1 MSVHKKVI
9 FDDIH
14 GYITL
19 NRVEVRVLQSAYYQ
33 RLRWIKQLGFTFYI
47 FPGATHT
54 RFSHTLGV
62 LHVMDKILKAIGKAS
77 PEEKFFDP
85 NANDSVTMFHR
96 TMRLAAMLHDIG
108 TFPFSHTMEIAYLEH
123 WRKQTNS
130 ILKKTEASHEVL
142 GAHILNNTDFEG
154 GITRILK
161 EEGIDPK
168 ELSQIIAG
176 KSNNMLANQLMHS
189 DMDADRMDYLIRDSY
204 NTGVKYGQYDQDYLI
219 QNLTVTKYKNQEV
232 LAIHEHALNIV
243 EYFLI
248 CRYSWYSQIIANGT
262 GYKFDLLAAKIYEYF
277 LEMGQVHSFK
287 YLMEGLSQEPNRFFT
302 FHDSYFM
309 AMVSDY
315 LAEKVKHPVIH
326 ELCQML
332 AYRIAPK
339 HFHCYPIVPTLIQSP
354 DHREEV
360 YETAKRASYWLEAQ
374 AKEISPHSWM
384 IIDMPKKDVTFM
396 SSALYGHGNGNGN
409 SYGSGRGSGGGSS
422 YGSSGGGYSSSG
434 GGSGH
439 GSGGG
444 SGRGHGNGNGHGHR
458 HGNGGGKKE
467 DPLLVR
473 DPVKVLTTL
482 GDLREI
488 VDVPNSIIKV
498 LRNYRNFIPRIYT
511 SPKTFELLEKKGVL
525 KSLQHQFKANTK
537 KSA

>member
-1 MSVHKKVI
+1 MGLQKKVI
-9 FDDIH
+9 FDNIH

-19 NRVEVRVLQSAYYQ
+19 NRVEERILQSAYYQ
-33 RLRWIKQLGFTFYI
+33 RMRWIKQLGFTFYI

-62 LHVMDKILKAIGKAS
+62 LHVMDKILKVIGKAS
-77 PEEKFFDP
+77 DENKFFDP
-85 NANDSVTMFHR
+85 ASRDATTTFHR

-108 TFPFSHTMEIAYLEH
+108 TFPFSHTTEIAYLAH

-130 ILKKTEASHEVL
+130 PQKKIEASHENL
-142 GAHILNNTDFEG
+142 GSHILLNTDFEG
-154 GITRILK
+154 GVTRILK

-176 KSNNMLANQLMHS
+176 KSTNLLANQLMHS

-219 QNLTVTKYKNQEV
+219 QNLATVKYKNQEV

-277 LEMGQVHSFK
+277 LEMKQVHSFK
-287 YLMEGLSQEPNRFFT
+287 FLMEDLTQDPSRFFT
-302 FHDSYFM
+302 FNDSYFM
-309 AMVSDY
+309 AIVNDY
-315 LAEKVKHPVIH
+315 LAEKVKNPVIK
-326 ELCQML
+326 ELCEML

-339 HFHCYPIVPTLIQSP
+339 HIHCEPIVPTLIQSP
-354 DHREEV
+354 EHREATFEI
-360 YETAKRASYWLEAQ
+360 AKKASLWLEAQ
-374 AKEISPHSWM
+374 AKELAPDSWM
-384 IIDMPKKDVTFM
+384 ILDMPKKDVTFM
-396 SSALYGHGNGNGN
+396 SSSLYD
-409 SYGSGRGSGGGSS
+409 SS
-422 YGSSGGGYSSSG
+422 
-434 GGSGH
+434 
-439 GSGGG
+439 
-444 SGRGHGNGNGHGHR
+444 
-458 HGNGGGKKE
+458 KKDI

-473 DPVKVLTTL
+473 DPVKVLTNDNEL
-482 GDLREI
+482 KEI
-488 VDVPNSIIKV
+488 VDVPNSVIKV

-511 SPKTFELLEKKGVL
+511 SPKTFELLEKKGVI
-525 KSLQHQFKANTK
+525 KAMQQQFKMGTK
-537 KSA
+537 KAS